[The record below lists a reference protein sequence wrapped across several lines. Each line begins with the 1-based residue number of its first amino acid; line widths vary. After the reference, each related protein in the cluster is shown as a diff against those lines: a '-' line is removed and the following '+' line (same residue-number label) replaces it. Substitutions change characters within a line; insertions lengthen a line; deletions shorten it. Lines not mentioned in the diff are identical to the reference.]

1 MKKMTVLIFIAAISL
16 FVSQNASAQTINLGI
31 GGGLSIIQSPTDYKD
46 AMGFSTEYHVGIKG
60 KLNFPLFP
68 ITPIGIIEYHFL
80 RGTASTPAGSL
91 DTKQNILTLGL
102 GGELSLVPGPI
113 SPYVGL
119 DLEYNNLGDLEVG
132 GTKISSG
139 VSRTGLGIGAGV
151 MVNILPVVNVDV
163 SLKYQMLNLFG
174 KEGGEDTIGIVNL
187 NAALFF

>member
-16 FVSQNASAQTINLGI
+16 FVSQNVSAQTINLGI
-31 GGGLSIIQSPTDYKD
+31 GGGLSIVQSPTDYKD

-60 KLNFPLFP
+60 KLNLPLFP

-80 RGTASTPAGSL
+80 RGTASTPEGSL
-91 DTKQNILTLGL
+91 DTKQNILTLGV
-102 GGELSLVPGPI
+102 GGELPLVPGPI

-119 DLEYNNLGDLEVG
+119 DIEYNNLGDLEAG

-139 VSRTGLGIGAGV
+139 VSRTGLGIGAGI
-151 MVNILPVVNVDV
+151 MVKILPVVNVDV
-163 SLKYQMLNLFG
+163 NLKYQMLNLFG